1 MTIIFNVN
9 SHFFSFH
16 KSQIANHKSYITY
29 RSIMQ
34 IEAKFAGFGG
44 QGIMMAGKLLAEAGM
59 AEGKQVIWIPS
70 YGPEMRGGTA
80 YCTVVVSDKPIG
92 SPVINNPIH
101 LIAMNRPS
109 LEKFAPMVRKGG
121 IILINS
127 SLIPITSERD
137 DIEEFL
143 VECNKI
149 ANEIGNIRGPNM
161 VAVGAYAA
169 ASEVVGL
176 DTLEHIIREEFS
188 KKPQF
193 VDMNV
198 EAMKK
203 GAETILTQKEKSKI

>member
-1 MTIIFNVN
+1 
-9 SHFFSFH
+9 
-16 KSQIANHKSYITY
+16 
-29 RSIMQ
+29 MQ

-109 LEKFAPMVRKGG
+109 LEKFAPMIRKGG

-127 SLIPITSERD
+127 SLIPILSERD
-137 DIEEFL
+137 DIDEYL